1 MDVKLTTKQLQSINY
16 TLSPEQL
23 DNINK
28 ISEEFSDY
36 KIEFIDRV
44 CSVQTI
50 VRKTKNYRE
59 KYKDSTIIVVIDN
72 LGLITTDSYYKGIE
86 KDDYLAGKIKEL
98 CDSTN
103 TCMFVIHHITKESS
117 KRFNLDEGYRP
128 RKEYIKGSTR
138 ILDYVQQ
145 AVLVNLPRKYKDL
158 VQEEKSKTKILN
170 IKERTGKFDR
180 TRFLAEFWTI
190 NKKGDK
196 NTKNITD
203 LQEATWNELKFACA
217 TDTTE
222 KGEPL
227 AAGYIIKKYIEYS
240 FYMDELNKYRTKG
253 FKTEKLSI
261 YSFITNKKYK
271 EDYSPEKDSRSYY
284 LYGNDI
290 SLSANINELFIV
302 EIVKNRDGIDV
313 EDESII
319 RYRANLDFNIFIP
332 IIQK

>member
-1 MDVKLTTKQLQSINY
+1 
-16 TLSPEQL
+16 
-23 DNINK
+23 
-28 ISEEFSDY
+28 
-36 KIEFIDRV
+36 
-44 CSVQTI
+44 
-50 VRKTKNYRE
+50 
-59 KYKDSTIIVVIDN
+59 
-72 LGLITTDSYYKGIE
+72 
-86 KDDYLAGKIKEL
+86 
-98 CDSTN
+98 
-103 TCMFVIHHITKESS
+103 MFVIHHITKESS

-145 AVLVNLPRKYKDL
+145 AVLVNLPKKYKDL

-222 KGEPL
+222 KGETL

-240 FYMDELNKYRTKG
+240 FYMDEMNKNRTKG

-261 YSFITNKKYK
+261 NSFITNKKYK

-302 EIVKNRDGIDV
+302 EIVKNRDGSDI
-313 EDESII
+313 EDDSII